1 MNPRPVTRRKFLKAA
16 GITLAASAF
25 TCSGVGYIA
34 TRTPETETPDF
45 TFGGENTM
53 TKRILVT
60 YATRAGSTVE
70 VAAAIGKTLAER
82 GFAVD
87 VKPIKERPEVGNYQA
102 VVIGS
107 VVRIGRWV
115 SEAVEF
121 VKKNQPALNAMP
133 VAVFCVHGNNLEDDE
148 QSRAARNAYLDNI
161 RLLIQ
166 PVDEAFFA
174 GSVDPKRVS
183 LLERVMI
190 NTVKSPVGDFRDWEK
205 INAWAQ
211 TIFA

>member
-1 MNPRPVTRRKFLKAA
+1 MSAKPVSRRKFLKAA

-25 TCSGVGYIA
+25 TCSGVGYVA
-34 TRTPETETPDF
+34 TRAPQTETPEF
-45 TFGGENTM
+45 SFGEENTM

-60 YATRAGSTVE
+60 YATRAGSTVD
-70 VAAAIGKTLAER
+70 VATAIGKTLAAR

-87 VKPIKERPEVGNYQA
+87 VKPIKENPAVGEYQA

-107 VVRIGRWV
+107 AVRVGRWV
-115 SEAVEF
+115 SEAVKF
-121 VKKNQPALNAMP
+121 VTANQQALNAMP

-148 QSRAARNAYLDNI
+148 PSQAARSAYLDNI
-161 RLLIQ
+161 RALIQ

-190 NTVKSPVGDFRDWEK
+190 NAVKSPVGDFRDWEK
-205 INAWAQ
+205 IQAWAQ
-211 TIFA
+211 KIFS